1 MTTPTLR
8 LSSGFDIPAI
18 GFGTYPLRGEDGVAA
33 VRSAIETGYRLIDTA
48 FNYDNEAAVG
58 RAIADSGI
66 PREELFIT
74 SKLPGRFHERPHA
87 DDAVR
92 ESLWRLGLDYLDL
105 YLIHW
110 PNPIQG
116 HYVEAWQALID
127 ARDAG
132 LVRSIGVSNFTVKHL
147 RDVEA
152 ATGELPA
159 VNQVELHPYFPQVE
173 LVEQM
178 RQMGI
183 QPESWSPLG
192 KAAKPHAES
201 VVGKIAS
208 VYSVTP
214 AQVVLR
220 WQIQRGSIPIPKSV
234 DPIRQ
239 AQNLDVFSFELSS
252 DEVEEITALGRAD
265 GRLFDGN
272 PDIHEEM

>member
-1 MTTPTLR
+1 MATPTIR

-18 GFGTYPLRGEDGVAA
+18 GFGTYPLRGEDGVSA
-33 VRSAIETGYRLIDTA
+33 VHSAIDVGYRLIDTA

-58 RAIADSGI
+58 QAIAASGI

-87 DDAVR
+87 DDTVR

-147 RDVEA
+147 HDLEA

-159 VNQVELHPYFPQVE
+159 VNQVELHPYFPQIE
-173 LVEQM
+173 LVEQLH
-178 RQMGI
+178 QMGI

-192 KAAKPHAES
+192 KAARPHAES
-201 VVGKIAS
+201 VVGKIAATHA
-208 VYSVTP
+208 VTP

-220 WQIQRGSIPIPKSV
+220 WQIQRGSIPIPKSA
-234 DPIRQ
+234 DPVRQ
-239 AQNLDVFSFELSS
+239 AQNLDVFGFELSE
-252 DEVEEITALGRAD
+252 DEVSAITALGRPA
-265 GRLFDGN
+265 GRLFDGD

>member
-239 AQNLDVFSFELSS
+239 AQNLDVFSFELNS